1 MGSNDSRTDTL
12 LVSVII
18 PTLNEAAAI
27 EEVIERTRLACPP
40 GTEIIIVD
48 NHSSDDTVQRALRR
62 GARVERQ
69 AARGKGNAMRFGAAR
84 AAGEIL
90 VFIDGDATYPP
101 EAIPSLVKPCV
112 ENLSDIVY
120 GSRFLGGGRPPLPVW
135 RCAGNRLLSMAASR
149 LFGKTTDLLTGFFAV
164 RRDVFDRLTLTSCGF
179 EIETELFIK
188 ARRSGGRMA
197 EIPIEFSSRK
207 GESKLCGW
215 RDTWRICR
223 TMMRYVMQVY

>member
-1 MGSNDSRTDTL
+1 MGANDSRANTP

-27 EEVIERTRLACPP
+27 EEVIERTRLACPV

-69 AARGKGNAMRFGAAR
+69 AKRGKGNAMRLGAAR

-101 EAIPSLVKPCV
+101 EAIPSLVKPCI
-112 ENLSDIVY
+112 EDRSDVVY
-120 GSRFLGGGRPPLPVW
+120 GSRFQGGGRPPLPAW
-135 RCAGNRLLSMAASR
+135 RSMGNRLLSMAASR
-149 LFGKTTDLLTGFFAV
+149 LFGKTTDLLTGLFAV
-164 RRDVFDRLTLTSCGF
+164 RRDVFDRLGLTAGGF
-179 EIETELFIK
+179 EIETEIFIK
-188 ARRSGGRMA
+188 ACRSGLRTA
-197 EIPIEFSSRK
+197 EIPVGFSHRK
-207 GESKLCGW
+207 GESKLCGL

-223 TMMRYVMQVY
+223 MMLRYAFQVY